1 MQLGCQLLSPRC
13 EADEISPEGVDG
25 YYIEWEAE
33 LIAAL
38 LNKFPSAS
46 KISSEAVPM
55 PEYRISVSK
64 SDTTID
70 PKEVIDN
77 PIVSRVGK
85 DGLKLGTVLEN
96 NRLTSSN
103 HFQDVRD
110 FKFSSNGLNYLPG
123 DTVSL
128 FPCNLDEDV
137 DALLQLQPQ
146 WLKIADKPLNL
157 KIFHI

>member
-1 MQLGCQLLSPRC
+1 
-13 EADEISPEGVDG
+13 
-25 YYIEWEAE
+25 
-33 LIAAL
+33 
-38 LNKFPSAS
+38 
-46 KISSEAVPM
+46 M

-77 PIVSRVGK
+77 PIVSRLGK

-128 FPCNLDEDV
+128 FPCNSMRMLTRYCNCS
-137 DALLQLQPQ
+137 PNG
-146 WLKIADKPLNL
+146 LKSQIN
-157 KIFHI
+157 H

>member
-1 MQLGCQLLSPRC
+1 M
-13 EADEISPEGVDG
+13 
-25 YYIEWEAE
+25 
-33 LIAAL
+33 
-38 LNKFPSAS
+38 
-46 KISSEAVPM
+46 
-55 PEYRISVSK
+55 
-64 SDTTID
+64 
-70 PKEVIDN
+70 
-77 PIVSRVGK
+77 SRVGK

-157 KIFHI
+157 KKFSTFRGRVC